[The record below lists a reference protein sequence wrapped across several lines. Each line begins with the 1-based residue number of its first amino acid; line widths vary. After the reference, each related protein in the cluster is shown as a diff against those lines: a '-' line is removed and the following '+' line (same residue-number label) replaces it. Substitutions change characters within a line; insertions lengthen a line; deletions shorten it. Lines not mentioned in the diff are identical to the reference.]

1 MNYSAALQDYRRA
14 RQQAILK
21 DILSRFTGET
31 TQLLSFDIVRH
42 SLKAQNASERG
53 LSDIP
58 LESIIGSVNR
68 YDDFT
73 RDFLPKENVTPD
85 RWARVDLAYSKE
97 AGVPPIEVY
106 KIGEVYFV
114 KDGNHR
120 VSVARQIGAKSI
132 QAYVTEI
139 QSRVPLT
146 SDTRP
151 EDLIIKAEYAD
162 FLEKTHLTDIRPE
175 ADLSLTVPGQ
185 YPILEEHIS
194 VHRYYMGMEQ
204 KREIPFEEAA
214 AHWYDTVYLPISR
227 FILEKGILRD
237 FQDRTE
243 ADLYLWL
250 ADHRAGLEKEL
261 GIEIKPAEAVIDLAN
276 QFSFRPVRRA
286 ARFGSKLLSSI
297 LPNSLEGGPP
307 PGQWRKEKLLY
318 RDTTWSLV
326 AERMFSNILVPISG
340 RESGWNAVEQALLV
354 AQRED
359 GRLQGLHILS
369 PEMNRESS
377 AAKDLQDEFNQR
389 CQLSNVPGSLVFAT
403 GEVAQNILE
412 QARWHD
418 LVVINLD
425 FPPSNQ
431 PLTTLH
437 HGFRNLI
444 QRCPR
449 PILAVTKIVSPLNRA
464 LLAFDGSPKSR
475 EALFLATYLSGRWN
489 ILLVIISV
497 VESDRVSEHVLD
509 EARQYI
515 ESHGLQATF
524 TQRTGSND
532 QAILNA
538 VREYG
543 CDLLLMG
550 GYGHGPFLDV
560 VLGSTV
566 NRVLNEIEIPVLIC
580 R

>member
-1 MNYSAALQDYRRA
+1 MNYSTALQDYRRA

-21 DILSRFTGET
+21 DLLSRFTGET
-31 TQLLSFDIVRH
+31 TQLLSFDAVRH
-42 SLKAQNASERG
+42 SLRAQNSSERG
-53 LSDIP
+53 LMDIP
-58 LESIIGSVNR
+58 LDSIIGSVNR

-73 RDFLPKENVTPD
+73 RDFLPKENVIPD
-85 RWARVDLAYSKE
+85 RWARVDLAFSKV

-106 KIGEVYFV
+106 KIDEVYFV

-162 FLEKTHLTDIRPE
+162 FLEKTHLTNIRPE

-194 VHRYYMGMEQ
+194 VNRYYMGMEQ
-204 KREIPFEEAA
+204 KRDIPYEEAA

-261 GIEIKPAEAVIDLAN
+261 GIEIKPTQAVIDLAN
-276 QFSFRPVRRA
+276 QFSSRLQKRA
-286 ARFGSKLLSSI
+286 ARFGSQLLSTL
-297 LPNSLEGGPP
+297 LPDSLESGPP
-307 PGQWRKEKLLY
+307 PGQWRKERKLFQEAGF
-318 RDTTWSLV
+318 SA
-326 AERMFSNILVPISG
+326 AERMFPNLLVPVSG
-340 RESGWNAVEQALLV
+340 RESGWNAVEQALIV
-354 AQRED
+354 AQREN

-369 PEMNRESS
+369 PDEDKESS
-377 AAKDLQDEFNQR
+377 AVKDLQDEFNRR
-389 CQLSNVPGSLVFAT
+389 CQSSNIPGSLILTT
-403 GEVAQNILE
+403 GEVAQNIIE
-412 QARWHD
+412 RARWHD

-425 FPPSNQ
+425 YPPSTQ

-449 PILAVTKIVSPLNRA
+449 PILAVTKKAVPFLRA
-464 LLAFDGSPKSR
+464 LLAYDSSPKAR
-475 EALFLATYLSGRWN
+475 EALFVAAYLSGWWN
-489 ILLVIISV
+489 IPLVVISV
-497 VESDRVSEHVLD
+497 VESERANEDVLD
-509 EARQYI
+509 KARRYI
-515 ESHGLQATF
+515 ENHNLQATF
-524 TQRTGSND
+524 TQQTGSND
-532 QAILNA
+532 QAILDA

-550 GYGHGPFLDV
+550 GYGHGPFLDI